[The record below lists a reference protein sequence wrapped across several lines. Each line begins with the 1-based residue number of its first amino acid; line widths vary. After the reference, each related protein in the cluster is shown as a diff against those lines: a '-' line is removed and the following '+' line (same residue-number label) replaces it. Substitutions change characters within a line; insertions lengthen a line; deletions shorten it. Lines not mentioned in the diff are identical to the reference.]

1 MTDGVFTMPEKDV
14 TFSAVWKEDANHNG
28 KPDDEEDK
36 FDIRYTTVEA
46 EGVSG
51 MPADVTD
58 VLPGTQQ
65 TVSSASPVRDGYV
78 FAGWTTGDVSVTD
91 GVFTMPEK
99 DVTFSAVWKEDAN
112 HNGKPDDEEDKFDI
126 RYTTVD
132 AAGVSGMPADVTD
145 VLPGTQ
151 QTVSSASPVRDGYV
165 FAGWTTGDVSV
176 TDGVFTM
183 PEKDVTFSAVW
194 QQEENPSSS
203 ESSSSESSS
212 GDGFRRLF

>member
-1 MTDGVFTMPEKDV
+1 MPEKDV

-99 DVTFSAVWKEDAN
+99 DVTFSAVW
-112 HNGKPDDEEDKFDI
+112 
-126 RYTTVD
+126 
-132 AAGVSGMPADVTD
+132 
-145 VLPGTQ
+145 
-151 QTVSSASPVRDGYV
+151 
-165 FAGWTTGDVSV
+165 
-176 TDGVFTM
+176 
-183 PEKDVTFSAVW
+183 

-212 GDGFRRLF
+212 GDGSDVSSEEPSSNPDAESEDESEPIIDVPDVSTPLAGPSEGDGTAEGGSAPEEGGASSGSGQPNTGNSSRAIPLFFGMMAASIAIAFAALLALKRKTN